1 MPVIVETNSSALN
14 GSHGDSPR
22 AELRVSD
29 NGTAPGAQSDSV
41 VTVGLVNNMG
51 EGAFRDTEQQF
62 VDLLN
67 AAAGD
72 IPVRLALYVLPSMPG
87 AAEKKSIGGHR
98 YLSTETLGM
107 TRLDGLIVTGREPS
121 TPSLR
126 DEPYWQSFTAVLDW
140 ARDNTHSAVWSCLAA
155 HAAVL
160 HMDGIGRRKSLVK
173 NFGLFE
179 CERDANHWLTY
190 GLRPRYTI
198 PHSRWNGVPREDLVA
213 AGYEILAQTA
223 NSGVDTF
230 VKKDKSVFVFFQGH
244 PEYETDTLMR
254 EYRRDVGRFLRHEME
269 NYPNMPLGYFSP
281 ATEELLNVLR
291 EEAILKRDREMLTRV
306 AGALESAEI
315 ENTWKPT
322 AAHLYRNWLHAL
334 RANKDANRKGAGA
347 DVIVPALR

>member
-1 MPVIVETNSSALN
+1 MSVTVETNSSTRN
-14 GSHGDSPR
+14 GSHAGSPR
-22 AELRVSD
+22 DELRVVLD
-29 NGTAPGAQSDSV
+29 AASDSF

-87 AAEKKSIGGHR
+87 AAEKRSIGGHS
-98 YLSTETLGM
+98 YLSTETLWG

-126 DEPYWQSFTAVLDW
+126 DEAYWQSFTDVLDW

-173 NFGLFE
+173 NFGLFA
-179 CERDANHWLTY
+179 CERDSNHWLTY
-190 GLRPRYTI
+190 GLGPHYTI

-213 AGYEILAQTA
+213 AGYEILGQTA
-223 NSGVDTF
+223 DSGVDTF

-254 EYRRDVGRFLRHEME
+254 EYRRDVGRYLRHEME

-281 ATEELLNVLR
+281 ETEEVLNALR
-291 EEAILKRDREMLTRV
+291 EEATVQRDRGMLTRV
-306 AGALESAEI
+306 AAALESAAL
-315 ENTWKPT
+315 ENTWTET
-322 AAHLYRNWLHAL
+322 AAHLYRNWLKAL
-334 RANKDANRKGAGA
+334 RASKGAGRESGSA
-347 DVIVPALR
+347 DAIVSALR